1 MLGKIRAWL
10 EERRRKQAAS
20 KSKQAAIERALKK
33 FHETRGIVAMGY
45 ALSHDPQRTVVR
57 VMYLTDHIPP
67 DRAWFAVPV
76 GDGEIRELSF
86 DEVAHL
92 ESPWR

>member
-1 MLGKIRAWL
+1 
-10 EERRRKQAAS
+10 
-20 KSKQAAIERALKK
+20 
-33 FHETRGIVAMGY
+33 MGY